1 MNLMMLIEKT
11 EIRKV
16 LLMRH
21 GHHLW
26 QGEEIKG
33 RDTHAERSSKVMLGK
48 SHSELGPHGA
58 DDVPRKLSVVNSF
71 ITVAASDYKGDF
83 VYFIFDSEEMLA
95 SN

>member
-1 MNLMMLIEKT
+1 
-11 EIRKV
+11 
-16 LLMRH
+16 
-21 GHHLW
+21 
-26 QGEEIKG
+26 
-33 RDTHAERSSKVMLGK
+33 MLGK